1 MIRIEGYGITAD
13 SNCYTAGKIATH
25 NDKKTGS
32 TVEALTGAK
41 YYSNLQ
47 GCLKYIRKQM
57 HVRALEGF
65 DGGLRGAVELL
76 KGIDDRFEAM
86 IAGVEKE

>member
-13 SNCYTAGKIATH
+13 SNCYTVGKIATH

-32 TVEALTGAK
+32 TVEVLTGAK

-57 HVRALEGF
+57 HVRTLEGF
-65 DGGLRGAVELL
+65 DGGLREAVELL
-76 KGIDDRFEAM
+76 EGIDDRFEAM
-86 IAGVEKE
+86 IADVEKE

>member
-13 SNCYTAGKIATH
+13 SNCYTVGKIATH

-32 TVEALTGAK
+32 TVEVLTGAK

-65 DGGLRGAVELL
+65 DGGLRETVDVLKAVDE
-76 KGIDDRFEAM
+76 RFEAL
-86 IAGVEKE
+86 IEGAEKE